1 MICKVVVMT
10 LTSLQV
16 SNVSFKRHTLARPSS
31 SEISCM
37 QTSFCKL
44 FSLTAHTGEFYNPLL
59 LLQSHAETKCLVS
72 SFPINYHQG
81 ITCMYSLT
89 SHSGFWSQETKFVSI
104 SLDSLSLQMLLL
116 LSSRQAVQSST
127 ECKYFYRRFD
137 RLEISSK
144 NNKTSD

>member
-89 SHSGFWSQETKFVSI
+89 SHSGVRRPNLFQST
-104 SLDSLSLQMLLL
+104 LTHYLCRCCCCYLPC
-116 LSSRQAVQSST
+116 RQFSPTQ
-127 ECKYFYRRFD
+127 CKYFYRRFD

-144 NNKTSD
+144 NNKKSD